1 MTRRRERIIPTN
13 RSAGESRRFSPSAGP
28 LLRQRHRASSGN
40 RVSDA
45 EVGSA
50 VPYLVPEIERL
61 LRRARRGS
69 AAGAYVP
76 RLAPGYVE
84 APPSSQN
91 VSLATLLGWEIPDTE
106 ADSPAS
112 TQMGDPRVRKD
123 ERSVRDDRDGGTAGG
138 GNAHD
143 DVGHRWGF
151 RRRSRGDHAVPASN
165 HKGSEVIHRVTI
177 GISVPVLAATA
188 YMVSRMAVS
197 AVMISY
203 WIFGAALIA
212 VCMLAFVKGRSFA
225 NFPIARGRTI
235 AVIPAY
241 NEPQDKLYACVRSLL
256 AQTVKIDKI
265 VVMDDGSAE
274 PVVPFHAPCVEWI
287 RQRNVGK
294 RGAQVAALRRF
305 ERDQFQF
312 VMTVDSDSTPYPD
325 ALEHLLRAMSNKN
338 VQAATG
344 WIYIRNYHESLVA
357 RAADIDIGGSCVM
370 MRASRSMLGALETT
384 SGALAL
390 YRSEILYD
398 NLDEYA
404 VECGTG
410 DDRWLAMRALL
421 RGQVVGVYEAG
432 VETDMPTSMRGTFR
446 QRLRWARS
454 WWWML
459 PFAYAR
465 LNWKQLASPTVGL
478 SNWSSRPP
486 CCCGPLLV
494 GDRPPAA
501 PGPPGG
507 GPGLHRCLRR
517 GQDGPFRALPDG
529 RPGMSRRQKML
540 SLFIGT
546 PAAVLLNMLLLMPTR
561 YYALARLRD
570 NRWQTRQVKPK
581 AEPHEAGGEDN
592 HRGGSRA
599 DRHGRDRPPHSRC
612 LCSEGGQT
620 RGRRLPGGG
629 RGR

>member
-1 MTRRRERIIPTN
+1 M
-13 RSAGESRRFSPSAGP
+13 
-28 LLRQRHRASSGN
+28 
-40 RVSDA
+40 D
-45 EVGSA
+45 
-50 VPYLVPEIERL
+50 
-61 LRRARRGS
+61 
-69 AAGAYVP
+69 
-76 RLAPGYVE
+76 YVE
-84 APPSSQN
+84 APTSPQN
-91 VSLATLLGWEIPDTE
+91 VSLATLLGWEILDTE

-177 GISVPVLAATA
+177 GISVPVLAVTA

-197 AVMISY
+197 VVMISY
-203 WIFGAALIA
+203 WIFGAVLIA
-212 VCMLAFVKGRSFA
+212 VCMLAFVKGRNFA

-256 AQTVKIDKI
+256 AQTVKVDKI

-274 PVVPFHAPCVEWI
+274 PVVPFHAPCVEWV

-305 ERDQFQF
+305 ERDEFQF

-344 WIYIRNYHESLVA
+344 WIYVRNYHESLVA

-370 MRASRSMLGALETT
+370 MRASRSLLGALETT

-478 SNWSSRPP
+478 IELVITPAVLLWAASSWVIGLRLRLAHPE
-486 CCCGPLLV
+486 
-494 GDRPPAA
+494 AA
-501 PGPPGG
+501 LAFIGAYAVV
-507 GPGLHRCLRR
+507 RM
-517 GQDGPFRALPDG
+517 ALSVLYLTG

-581 AEPHEAGGEDN
+581 AEA
-592 HRGGSRA
+592 A
-599 DRHGRDRPPHSRC
+599 
-612 LCSEGGQT
+612 
-620 RGRRLPGGG
+620 
-629 RGR
+629 